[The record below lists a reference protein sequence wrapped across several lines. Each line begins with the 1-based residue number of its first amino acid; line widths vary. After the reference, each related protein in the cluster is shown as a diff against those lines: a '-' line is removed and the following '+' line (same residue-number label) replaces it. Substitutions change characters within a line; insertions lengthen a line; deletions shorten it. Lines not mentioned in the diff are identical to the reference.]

1 MSEESIWKSFTGQ
14 VNGQY
19 IDRSYW
25 HSDKTEVTYNNW
37 KIIFDNYIEYKTVS
51 NTTIQQTYTRVT
63 AAYITIDDFR
73 FEIARK
79 NILSAIGT
87 LFGRQD
93 IIIGDSKFDKDFVI
107 KSNNPSQ
114 IKALL
119 SNNEIR
125 RRIEEQPKIN
135 LETSDQK
142 GVWEDKLPDNELE
155 LSFFVEGKIK
165 DIAQLKAIYKLFTLL
180 LDRLYEI
187 GSIIPKIETT
197 R

>member
-14 VNGQY
+14 VNGRY

-79 NILSAIGT
+79 NILSTIGT